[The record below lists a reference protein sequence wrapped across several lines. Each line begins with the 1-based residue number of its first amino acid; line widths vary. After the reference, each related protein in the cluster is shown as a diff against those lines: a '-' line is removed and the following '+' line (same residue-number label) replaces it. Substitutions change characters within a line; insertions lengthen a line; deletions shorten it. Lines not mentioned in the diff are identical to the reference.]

1 MEGNPIGH
9 QTEIERSLKS
19 GTVRARERE
28 REGLCV
34 TLTTSINSSVLWN
47 RIAST
52 NRIASVVLRRP
63 TGGS

>member
-28 REGLCV
+28 RERAHV
-34 TLTTSINSSVLWN
+34 WPWPP
-47 RIAST
+47 A
-52 NRIASVVLRRP
+52 
-63 TGGS
+63 

>member
-34 TLTTSINSSVLWN
+34 TLTTSINSSVL
-47 RIAST
+47 
-52 NRIASVVLRRP
+52 
-63 TGGS
+63 